1 MSVVD
6 LGKSTL
12 STPVTDGFW
21 AAEVL
26 ETGSGTRPQ
35 AACHHLLLP
44 WLQVSLAPL
53 WKKWKYTSK
62 CTRANSQVSW
72 VPGQSVLGV
81 FVCLQEWVVSEF
93 CGTKFCLC
101 LLVGRG
107 LWCSSPSSPLLLL
120 VCFHYNDDMMSFGVI
135 LQSIFPSSWADLVS
149 TSPCGYWL
157 LSPPQGFPAINCFPL
172 IMHGG
177 GGSGKRT

>member
-35 AACHHLLLP
+35 AACLHLLLP

-120 VCFHYNDDMMSFGVI
+120 VSVSITMMIRWALGSFSSQFSLHLGLI
-135 LQSIFPSSWADLVS
+135 WFPPVLVV
-149 TSPCGYWL
+149 TDFCHHHRAFLP
-157 LSPPQGFPAINCFPL
+157 
-172 IMHGG
+172 
-177 GGSGKRT
+177 